1 LSKYNSFGCTPQGRE
16 LEKQF
21 REQFADSLP
30 FLSHEIALATKRL
43 QEECEKFLCWYRNE
57 TIKCLGN
64 SIVPQVAYQL
74 LKSIDNY
81 ENTKN

>member
-1 LSKYNSFGCTPQGRE
+1 MFLLHFDGHMSF
-16 LEKQF
+16 K
-21 REQFADSLP
+21 
-30 FLSHEIALATKRL
+30 EIA
-43 QEECEKFLCWYRNE
+43 EDFECSKSRVQQIVVEHKFNQLSDITFSKWRNE